1 MNRRGPAVAKTYHK
15 SADRS
20 WNRLLAS
27 SGERNLD
34 RGDIRMIDLP
44 LALFGS
50 GTIKSLSQR
59 DGEIVNEQVT
69 ARAIFTS
76 ATDLKPKRL
85 V

>member
-1 MNRRGPAVAKTYHK
+1 
-15 SADRS
+15 
-20 WNRLLAS
+20 
-27 SGERNLD
+27 
-34 RGDIRMIDLP
+34 MIDLP